1 MITDAKM
8 KFWIDNNL
16 NVLFVGEAGVGKTA
30 RVKQAFDEAGLK
42 WLYFSAAT
50 LDPWVDF
57 IGIPKESQDENGI
70 KFIEL
75 VRPRPFAYDEVEA
88 IFMDEFNRS
97 PKKVRNAVM
106 ELIQFKSINGKKFEK
121 LRLIWAAINPD
132 NIKALDGS
140 DDLEYDVEKLD
151 PAQKDRF
158 QVHVDVPY
166 KPDKGYFLK
175 QFGEEISENAIDWWN
190 DLDEKSRKS
199 VSPRRLDYALN
210 VFVKGGDVRDVLPS
224 NVNITKLI
232 TELKNGSYVKL
243 MKAVFAKGEVEQ
255 AKKFLSIR
263 NNYDNTISR
272 ILKSEDMLRFFIPCV
287 KEEDLINLMGQEKKV
302 YEHVVENYNIYEETI
317 KSILDVNS
325 NPKLAKKLK
334 KEPKLMQ
341 MAEDLKAKT
350 MSAQFSQLTFSDPS
364 LQIKPIVKNQY
375 GVMFSSLG
383 GQTFSNFIND
393 SATISSAIRNGTQ
406 YRVGIYHKILQNIS
420 DTETYNDYLTAL
432 KVLSDIIGSS
442 HKQSLKQVMYK
453 GLPEL
458 FGYVV
463 NKCSQTSISNPGSV
477 VETSQQ
483 IISKLR
489 VRNGRAD
496 KLEEFLYTNSKLYV

>member
-1 MITDAKM
+1 MITDAKL

-16 NVLFVGEAGVGKTA
+16 NVLFIGEHGVGKTA
-30 RVKQAFDEAGLK
+30 RVKEAFDNAGLK

-57 IGIPKESQDENGI
+57 IGIPKETQDENGT
-70 KFIEL
+70 KYIEL

-97 PKKVRNAVM
+97 PKKVRNAIM

-121 LRLIWAAINPD
+121 LRLVWAAINPD
-132 NIKALDGS
+132 NTKIEGTDEM
-140 DDLEYDVEKLD
+140 EYDVEKLD

-175 QFGEEISENAIDWWN
+175 TFGEEICENAIDWWN
-190 DLDEKSRKS
+190 DLDEKQRKC

-210 VFVKGGDVRDVLPS
+210 IYVKGGDVRDVLPP
-224 NVNITKLI
+224 NVNVSKLI

-243 MKAVFAKGEVEQ
+243 MKAVFAKANVED
-255 AKKFLSIR
+255 AKKFLANR

-272 ILKSEDMLRFFIPCV
+272 ILKSEEMLKFFIPCV
-287 KEEDLINLMGQEKKV
+287 KEEDLVNLMANEKKV
-302 YEHVVENYNIYEETI
+302 YEHVIDNYNTYEETI
-317 KSILDVNS
+317 KNILDVNS
-325 NPKLAKKLK
+325 MPRLVKKLK
-334 KEPKLMQ
+334 KEPKLMR
-341 MAEDLKAKT
+341 MAEELKAKA
-350 MSAQFSQLTFSDPS
+350 MSTQFSQLTFSNPA
-364 LQIKPIVKNQY
+364 LQVKPVVKNQY

-383 GQTFSNFIND
+383 GQSFTNFIND
-393 SATISSAIRNGTQ
+393 SAVISNAIRKGTQ
-406 YRVGIYHKILQNIS
+406 YRVGIYHKILQNITDNES
-420 DTETYNDYLTAL
+420 NADYMTAL
-432 KVLSDIIGSS
+432 KVLADIIGSS
-442 HKQSLKQVMYK
+442 HKQSLKQTIFK

-463 NKCSQTSISNPGSV
+463 YRCSATSNGS
-477 VETSQQ
+477 ETPQS
-483 IISKLR
+483 IIGKIR

-496 KLEEFLYTNSKLYV
+496 KLEEFLFTHSKLYV